1 MLLPFCNKLFLEVQ
15 CVHMFF
21 RVVTAIT
28 CYTHLLMG
36 FLSDLQQPINVDK
49 LERLRSEVDGF
60 LCRKNLYCSHLLCII
75 KSTVSSHVVFFVAII
90 LCYLSFS
97 WIWTCCI
104 TSYRCLWVY
113 PCLKTFMCAFVSIML
128 VLRVFCR
135 QTAQILQTTNIRLGS
150 LHRLTE
156 LQPASVINGC
166 LICYTLL
173 YWDTAEIK

>member
-15 CVHMFF
+15 RVHMFF

-49 LERLRSEVDGF
+49 LERLRCEVDGF
-60 LCRKNLYCSHLLCII
+60 LCRKNLCCGHLLCII
-75 KSTVSSHVVFFVAII
+75 KSTVSSHVVFLAII
-90 LCYLSFS
+90 LCYLSFSFS

-113 PCLKTFMCAFVSIML
+113 PCLKTFMCVFVSITF

-150 LHRLTE
+150 LCIGSQSSSLHLW
-156 LQPASVINGC
+156 LMVASSVIP
-166 LICYTLL
+166 CYTGTLQR
-173 YWDTAEIK
+173 